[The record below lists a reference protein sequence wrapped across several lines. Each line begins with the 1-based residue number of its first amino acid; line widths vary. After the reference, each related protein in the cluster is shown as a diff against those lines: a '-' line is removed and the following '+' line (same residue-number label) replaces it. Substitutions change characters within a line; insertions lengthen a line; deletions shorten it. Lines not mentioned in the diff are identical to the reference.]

1 MANNRWTERA
11 QRAMELAHEAA
22 SQMGHNYVGS
32 EHLLL
37 GLLREETGVAA
48 RVLVQHGVTD
58 RNLTASILNA
68 VGQGAPGAQPMGMT
82 PHTKEIMEF
91 AAAEAANHGAGYI
104 GTEHMLMALIRE
116 GDNYGLRI
124 LQAMGADTR
133 AIYRALEQSVGGQSG
148 EAAGPE
154 ESPKGKSKLKTLGQF
169 GTDLTQRA
177 RENRLDPVIGRDK
190 EIQRVIQILSRR
202 QKNNPALIGEPGV
215 GKTAIAEGLAQ
226 KIVSGDVPETIAGK
240 RLITLDLTGMVAGA
254 KYRGEFEE
262 RIKAAIEEVVKAKDV
277 ILFIDEMHM
286 MVGAGAAEGAVDAA
300 NILKPALSRGDLQ
313 MIGATTIDEYRKHIE
328 KDAALER
335 RFQPV
340 MVEEPSEEDAEK
352 ILLGLRDK
360 YEAHHKIEITDEAIR
375 AAVKMSARYISDRRL
390 PDKALDLVD
399 EAASRARLKN
409 LTAPPDMKELEDQI
423 AQVQKE
429 KEEAVRSQD
438 FERAAALR
446 DEESRRQ
453 AQLDEKKRD
462 WKNTRSRAAGSIGQQ
477 DIAEV
482 VAQITGIPV
491 AQLTEDEARRLA
503 RLEQQ
508 LHQRVIGQQ
517 EAVTAVAKAI
527 RRGRVGLKDP
537 KRPVGSF
544 LFLGPTGVGKTELAK
559 ALAQA
564 VFGQEDAMIR
574 LDMSEY
580 MEKHSV
586 SKLVGSPPGYV
597 GYDEAGQ
604 LTEQLR
610 RKPYC
615 VLLFDEIEKAH
626 PDVFNILLQV
636 LDDGRITD
644 SHGRTVDFKN
654 SIIIMTS
661 NAGASQ
667 LRNKRALGF
676 GEADANAQNQ
686 DMKDQLKEA
695 LKHTFRPEFL
705 NRIDDIV
712 IFNQLTQPEIQQI
725 AGKLLDQEIDRL
737 AQAGISAQYDQAAVE
752 HLAQAGFDPAYGA
765 RPLRRAI
772 QNQVEDL
779 AAMEILEG
787 RLKQGDKVLISA
799 TDGEITIAAL
809 PQQTE
814 EPEKTDSEQA

>member
-1 MANNRWTERA
+1 MA
-11 QRAMELAHEAA
+11 
-22 SQMGHNYVGS
+22 
-32 EHLLL
+32 
-37 GLLREETGVAA
+37 
-48 RVLVQHGVTD
+48 
-58 RNLTASILNA
+58 
-68 VGQGAPGAQPMGMT
+68 
-82 PHTKEIMEF
+82 
-91 AAAEAANHGAGYI
+91 
-104 GTEHMLMALIRE
+104 
-116 GDNYGLRI
+116 
-124 LQAMGADTR
+124 
-133 AIYRALEQSVGGQSG
+133 
-148 EAAGPE
+148 
-154 ESPKGKSKLKTLGQF
+154 
-169 GTDLTQRA
+169 
-177 RENRLDPVIGRDK
+177 
-190 EIQRVIQILSRR
+190 
-202 QKNNPALIGEPGV
+202 
-215 GKTAIAEGLAQ
+215 
-226 KIVSGDVPETIAGK
+226 GDVPETIAGK

-360 YEAHHKIEITDEAIR
+360 YEAHHKVKITDEAIR

-409 LTAPPDMKELEDQI
+409 MTAPPDMKELEDQI
-423 AQVQKE
+423 AQVRKE

-438 FERAAALR
+438 FERAASLR

-453 AQLDEKKRD
+453 AQLDDKKRD
-462 WKNTRSRAAGSIGQQ
+462 WKNVRSRAAGAIGQQ

-482 VAQITGIPV
+482 VGQITGIPV
-491 AQLTEDEARRLA
+491 AQLTEDEALRLA
-503 RLEQQ
+503 RLEQE
-508 LHQRVIGQQ
+508 LHQRVVGQD

-654 SIIIMTS
+654 SVIIMTS

-667 LRNKRALGF
+667 LQNKRSLGF
-676 GEADANAQNQ
+676 GEADSDAQNR

-695 LKHTFRPEFL
+695 LKRTFRPEFL

-725 AGKLLDQEIDRL
+725 AGKLLDQEVKRL
-737 AQAGISAQYDQAAVE
+737 AQAGVQAEYDQAVLE
-752 HLAQAGFDPAYGA
+752 HLAQAGFDPVYGA

-772 QNQVEDL
+772 QAQVEDL

-787 RLKQGDKVLISA
+787 RLKQGDKALISA
-799 TDGEITIAAL
+799 ADGAVTIAAL
-809 PQQTE
+809 PPKQQE
-814 EPEKTDSEQA
+814 ERPEEAPER